1 MPQAK
6 LGGGQGLRAVSPL
19 KLRTTGDQDV
29 EPILDGSWKMLFL
42 LEMFYLLV
50 LYLFSWKYTRLL
62 GYQWSSML
70 SNGLYIGCS
79 ML

>member
-6 LGGGQGLRAVSPL
+6 LGGGQGLRAVTPL

-50 LYLFSWKYTRLL
+50 LYLFSWKYTRLSL
-62 GYQWSSML
+62 VVNVIKWFVHR
-70 SNGLYIGCS
+70 LYP
-79 ML
+79 